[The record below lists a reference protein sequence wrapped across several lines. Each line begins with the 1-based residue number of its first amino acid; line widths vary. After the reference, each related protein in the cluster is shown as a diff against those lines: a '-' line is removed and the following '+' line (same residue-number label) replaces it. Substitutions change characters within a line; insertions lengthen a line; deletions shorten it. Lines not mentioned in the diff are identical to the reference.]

1 RSSDLVD
8 ISAPDRSYQ
17 RYMEDTVVQLTP
29 EVQTYTYTFTMTAD
43 DDANGRLEFN
53 LGAAW
58 STAGV
63 SLRNVSLKKIGQNDP
78 GKEKKVV
85 LADGNYVYNGG
96 FQEGE

>member
-1 RSSDLVD
+1 MKVD

-53 LGAAW
+53 LGAAG

-63 SLRNVSLKKIGQNDP
+63 SSAMSR
-78 GKEKKVV
+78 
-85 LADGNYVYNGG
+85 
-96 FQEGE
+96 